1 LLDPKI
7 LILDDS
13 TSAVDAETEF
23 KIQQALDDLMHNRT
37 SFVIA
42 QRISTVRNADVILL
56 LDGGKIIG
64 QGSHDDLLRDNAVY
78 GDIIDSQ
85 FGHQLAHEGVI

>member
-1 LLDPKI
+1 LGLVQASGSGLVSFKNI
-7 LILDDS
+7 NNIFFEQFFTVLI
-13 TSAVDAETEF
+13 F
-23 KIQQALDDLMHNRT
+23 
-37 SFVIA
+37 
-42 QRISTVRNADVILL
+42 ADVILL